1 MITYA
6 NRASAVLY
14 SFLKSQVFNGPFLI
28 PANVCPVVP
37 LSMMKAGVDF
47 EFIDIDKRHTMSETL
62 ALDRLSKRKYAGLLF
77 VHSYGKKFD
86 NDAFYSELKRK
97 RSDFCIIDDRCLCK
111 PELDGFLPKNVDLV
125 LYSTGYA
132 KYIELSYGGYG
143 IVKDCLNNHY
153 GVGTFEYSED
163 KETEQQVYIKD
174 CLRCNRQYELSAD
187 YPWLDCSPLKMEP
200 EQYFGIIKTKMATV
214 ASEKEKINRIY
225 RENLPYEVQWG
236 DDYSQWR
243 FMISVEN
250 REEVLKAIFD
260 AGLFAGTNFPSI
272 SWMFK
277 SVHCEN
283 AERESKHIVNLF
295 NDFRVNEQFAYKIC
309 EIINSKI

>member
-1 MITYA
+1 
-6 NRASAVLY
+6 
-14 SFLKSQVFNGPFLI
+14 
-28 PANVCPVVP
+28 
-37 LSMMKAGVDF
+37 
-47 EFIDIDKRHTMSETL
+47 
-62 ALDRLSKRKYAGLLF
+62 
-77 VHSYGKKFD
+77 
-86 NDAFYSELKRK
+86 
-97 RSDFCIIDDRCLCK
+97 
-111 PELDGFLPKNVDLV
+111 
-125 LYSTGYA
+125 
-132 KYIELSYGGYG
+132 
-143 IVKDCLNNHY
+143 
-153 GVGTFEYSED
+153 
-163 KETEQQVYIKD
+163 
-174 CLRCNRQYELSAD
+174 
-187 YPWLDCSPLKMEP
+187 
-200 EQYFGIIKTKMATV
+200 MATV

-309 EIINSKI
+309 EIIKSKI

>member
-14 SFLKSQVFNGPFLI
+14 SFLKSQSFNGPFLI

-37 LSMMKAGVDF
+37 LTMMKAGVDF
-47 EFIDIDKRHTMSETL
+47 EFIDIDERHTMSEAL
-62 ALDRLSKRKYAGLLF
+62 AIEKLSKRKYAGLLF

-86 NDAFYSELKRK
+86 NVDFYSELKR
-97 RSDFCIIDDRCLCK
+97 RNPELCIIDDRCLCK
-111 PELDGFLPKNVDLV
+111 PKLDGLLPKNVDLV

-132 KYIELSYGGYG
+132 KYIEMSYGGYG
-143 IVKDCLNNHY
+143 VVKDGFINRS
-153 GVGTFEYSED
+153 GESSFEYYED
-163 KETEQQVYIKD
+163 KETEQQVYIKE
-174 CLRCNRQYELSAD
+174 CLKGNQRYDLPAN

-200 EQYFGIIKTKMATV
+200 EQYFGIIKAKLDTV
-214 ASEKEKINRIY
+214 ANEKEKINRIY
-225 RENLPYEVQWG
+225 RENLPQEVQWG

-243 FMISVEN
+243 FMVSVEN
-250 REEVLKAIFD
+250 RDEVLNAIFD

-283 AERESKHIVNLF
+283 AEKEAKHIINLF
-295 NDFRVNEQFAYKIC
+295 NDFRVNEQFAYKVC